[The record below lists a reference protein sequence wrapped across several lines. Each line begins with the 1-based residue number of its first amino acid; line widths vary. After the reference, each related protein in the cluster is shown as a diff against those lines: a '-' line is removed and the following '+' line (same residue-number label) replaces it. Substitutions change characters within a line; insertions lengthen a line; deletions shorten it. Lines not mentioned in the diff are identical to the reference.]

1 MSNLSD
7 LNKHLFAQLDR
18 LSNNELKGDALKEE
32 VARAGAVN
40 EICETILENANL
52 QLQATKLVAEYRG
65 MKEGVDN
72 LPEAFKNTQQR
83 TMGHG

>member
-1 MSNLSD
+1 MSNLSE

-32 VARAGAVN
+32 VSRAGAVN
-40 EICETILENANL
+40 EICKSVIENANL

-65 MKEGVDN
+65 MKEGAES
-72 LPEAFKNTQQR
+72 LPEAFKATQR
-83 TMGHG
+83 TISHG

>member
-32 VARAGAVN
+32 VSRAGAVN
-40 EICETILENANL
+40 EICKSVIENANL

-65 MKEGVDN
+65 MKEGAEN
-72 LPEAFKNTQQR
+72 LPEAFQTTQR
-83 TMGHG
+83 TISHG

>member
-1 MSNLSD
+1 MSNLSE

-32 VARAGAVN
+32 VSRASAVN
-40 EICETILENANL
+40 EICKSVIENANL

-65 MKEGVDN
+65 MKEGAEN
-72 LPEAFKNTQQR
+72 LPEAFQTTQR
-83 TMGHG
+83 TISHG

>member
-1 MSNLSD
+1 MSNLSQ

-32 VARAGAVN
+32 VSRAGAVN
-40 EICETILENANL
+40 EICKSVIENANL

-65 MKEGVDN
+65 MKEGTEN
-72 LPEAFKNTQQR
+72 LPEAFQTTQR
-83 TMGHG
+83 TISHG

>member
-1 MSNLSD
+1 MSNLSE

-18 LSNNELKGDALKEE
+18 LSNDELKGDALKEE
-32 VARAGAVN
+32 VSRAGAVN
-40 EICETILENANL
+40 GICETILENANL

-65 MKEGVDN
+65 LKEGAES

-83 TMGHG
+83 TIGHG

>member
-1 MSNLSD
+1 MSNLSE

-32 VARAGAVN
+32 VSRAGAVN
-40 EICETILENANL
+40 EICKSVIENANL

-65 MKEGVDN
+65 MKEGAEN
-72 LPEAFKNTQQR
+72 LPEAFQTTQR
-83 TMGHG
+83 TISHG